1 VDSNSVDLVIEPG
14 RVKGRSPGG
23 HEVTP
28 TAGSGWCRPPPRTFG
43 QLLSRPRTPQP
54 AATATSSTGVRCR
67 ARRSNSCRAEI
78 GSRYGVPAWRVKK
91 RRKELGVHRPVGPP
105 PRPALPNAP
114 PADVLHRW
122 YVDQGRALGQ
132 IARRSTPRAGC
143 RRPLPLFSPSC
154 GPFASTWRRQ
164 HQARARASHYR
175 ARANQHDH
183 ELLRLARTLVTLL
196 SGRSQVAAWP
206 TREQTVSFDRARVP
220 SVSMARRWS

>member
-1 VDSNSVDLVIEPG
+1 MDNHSNSVDLVIEPG
-14 RVKGRSPGG
+14 RVKGRSLGG

-54 AATATSSTGVRCR
+54 AATATTGVRCR

-132 IARRSTPRAGC
+132 IARRQHTSSSRVPASTSAFLTQLWTVCVDLATTTPGQSTRQ
-143 RRPLPLFSPSC
+143 PLP
-154 GPFASTWRRQ
+154 ST
-164 HQARARASHYR
+164 SK
-175 ARANQHDH
+175 
-183 ELLRLARTLVTLL
+183 
-196 SGRSQVAAWP
+196 P
-206 TREQTVSFDRARVP
+206 T
-220 SVSMARRWS
+220 